1 MGEGQKYMMVVKQSC
16 LHLYL
21 KVTNCS
27 MERRPIW
34 VGFVSSTSDL
44 PVVLF
49 CFVLLFSNDNIK
61 RY

>member
-1 MGEGQKYMMVVKQSC
+1 MMVVKQSC

-44 PVVLF
+44 AVVLF